1 MATTIAAN
9 AGTLRYRAATRAGFF
24 ITGFGAA
31 AWAPLVPFAKA
42 RVGIDEGVLGLVL
55 LAAAAGAMLTMPLA
69 GALAGR
75 LGCRAVVAAAVLV
88 LALTLPL
95 LAFVAS
101 LPLLIAVLFVFGAAI
116 GTLDVTMNIQSIIV
130 EREAGRPLL
139 SGFHGFYSVGGIA
152 GAGGMTAFF
161 ALGATPLV
169 AAAAVAAVSL
179 IALAGAMPGLL
190 REAAGRGGTA
200 FAFPRGAI
208 WFLGSLA
215 FILFLVEGSVQD
227 WSAVFLNSV
236 RGLARDRAGLGFA
249 CFATTMTIG
258 RLTGDW
264 IVRHLGGRT
273 VVIVG
278 SLCAAAGFA
287 VATFVGGWPAGLVGY
302 ALVGAGCSNAVP
314 VLYSAVGRQTDMPES
329 LAVPALSSMGYAGI
343 LVGPAL
349 IGGIAHVASLPAA
362 FALLAILLVGVA
374 ASGRLLKT

>member
-42 RVGIDEGVLGLVL
+42 RVGIDNGLLGLVL
-55 LAAAAGAMLTMPLA
+55 LATAAGAMLTMPLA

-75 LGCRAVVAAAVLV
+75 LGCRTVVLGAG
-88 LALTLPL
+88 ALLCLCLPP
-95 LAFVAS
+95 LAFVTS
-101 LPLLIAVLFVFGAAI
+101 LPILIATLFAFGAAM
-116 GTLDVTMNIQSIIV
+116 GTLDVTINIQSIIV
-130 EREAGRPLL
+130 ERDAGLPLL
-139 SGFHGFYSVGGIA
+139 SGFHGFYSLGGIA
-152 GAGGMTAFF
+152 GAAGMTALF

-169 AAAAVAAVSL
+169 ATLAVAGVCVAALAAAA
-179 IALAGAMPGLL
+179 PGLL
-190 REAAGRGGTA
+190 RDGAGRGGPA

-227 WSAVFLNSV
+227 WSAVFLSTV
-236 RGLARDRAGLGFA
+236 RAMPRAEAGLGFA

-258 RLTGDW
+258 RLTGDR
-264 IVRHLGGRT
+264 IVHRFGGANVVVLGG
-273 VVIVG
+273 
-278 SLCAAAGFA
+278 LCAAAGFA
-287 VATFVGGWPAGLVGY
+287 LATFVGGWPAGLVGY

-362 FALLAILLVGVA
+362 FALLALLLVGVA